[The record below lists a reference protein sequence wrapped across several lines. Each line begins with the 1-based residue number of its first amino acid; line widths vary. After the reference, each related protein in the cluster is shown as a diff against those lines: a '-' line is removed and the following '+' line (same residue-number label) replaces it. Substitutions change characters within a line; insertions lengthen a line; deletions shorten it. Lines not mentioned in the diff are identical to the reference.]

1 VFAFGNN
8 FNGQLGLGADV
19 TQSILPAGIINLE
32 SHVISDVSCG
42 ESHTA
47 FVTGRRPFSDYIN
60 LFCGFVSIS
69 ELQVMGITVIHK

>member
-19 TQSILPAGIINLE
+19 SQSILPARIISLK

-47 FVTGRRPFSDYIN
+47 FIMGRRSFSDCTLIY
-60 LFCGFVSIS
+60 FVD
-69 ELQVMGITVIHK
+69 LYLRITSHVDNYYS

>member
-19 TQSILPAGIINLE
+19 SQSILPTRIISLE
-32 SHVISDVSCG
+32 SCVISDVACG

-47 FVTGRRPFSDYIN
+47 FVTGGDPVVICYIN
-60 LFCGFVSIS
+60 KIYFVD
-69 ELQVMGITVIHK
+69 M

>member
-19 TQSILPAGIINLE
+19 SQSILPARIISLK

-47 FVTGRRPFSDYIN
+47 FVTGRR
-60 LFCGFVSIS
+60 LFTDRTLIYFVD
-69 ELQVMGITVIHK
+69 L